1 MRYYW
6 LLSIVSMLIPW
17 TTTAHGSTGHQVRK
31 LFLKPD
37 EIAEVRTAVGIATII
52 QVPDRPT
59 SVVLG
64 DTNAFRVEYLDTAI
78 TIKPLNFSS
87 KSNLYIYTEARRF
100 NVSLLTSSQANAD
113 FIVYLK
119 SEKPIAPP
127 LKEQWRK
134 FETERN
140 NGNLKLTVR
149 RLGLVGNHLLIEFS
163 LSAKKDMTF
172 SPEWI
177 WLTQKGK
184 TVPIN
189 GLNLSGTKLTSKNQ
203 INGGV
208 VIRKEDV
215 TNPAA
220 FAFELRADSPIT
232 IKLPGV
238 SAWMK

>member
-31 LFLKPD
+31 LFLEPD

-119 SEKPIAPP
+119 SEKLVVPP

-134 FETERN
+134 FEVKKN

-149 RLGLVGNHLLIEFS
+149 RLGLVGNHLLVDFS
-163 LSAKKDMTF
+163 LSAKKDITF
-172 SPEWI
+172 NPAWI

-189 GLNLSGTKLTSKNQ
+189 GLNLTGTKLTSKNQ

-215 TNPAA
+215 TGPAA
-220 FAFELRADSPIT
+220 LTFELRADSPIT